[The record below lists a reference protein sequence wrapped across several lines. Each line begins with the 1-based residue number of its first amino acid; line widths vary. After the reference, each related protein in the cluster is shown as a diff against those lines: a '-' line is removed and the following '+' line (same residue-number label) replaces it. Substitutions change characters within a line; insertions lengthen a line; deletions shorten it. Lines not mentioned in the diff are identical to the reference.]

1 MNLQRS
7 MSFEKILTG
16 IRIRQQAMAASKP
29 DKFMCTGC
37 GRMFEPEWDR
47 LDCQWGFP
55 DITETGLCR
64 QCLKLKNIRE
74 NIKSVM
80 KDAGI
85 PIKNLGCTF
94 ENFHVSAENRELVNT
109 CMQYVKDHDQN
120 FSWLYVYGSCG
131 TGKTH
136 ISVSI
141 ARELLLLGKRVM
153 FTCVP
158 QLCYNIRQT
167 FQVNLKETEQ
177 DVIKPYITCDYLVL
191 DDLGIEKPTEWV
203 KKTIGYIIYERDNRL
218 KPTIITSNLSLDDI
232 AKQIGMRN
240 VSRLVGNGPVIRLR
254 GPDRRLEKR
263 RENSSKN

>member
-47 LDCQWGFP
+47 LDCQWRFL

-64 QCLKLKNIRE
+64 QCLKVKNIRE
-74 NIKSVM
+74 NIESVM

-85 PIKNLGCTF
+85 PLKHLDCTF

-109 CMQYVKDHDQN
+109 CWQYVKDHNQN

-177 DVIKPYITCDYLVL
+177 DVIKPYITCDYLIL

-203 KKTIGYIIYERDNRL
+203 KKTIGYIIYERDNNL
-218 KPTIITSNLSLDDI
+218 KPTIITSNLALDDI